1 MTPCFKVKCGTHGL
15 AKRWLAATVALSLL
29 GLPTAP
35 AGWAQA
41 APQMQGPVQIT
52 DNARTVAMDELRA
65 KGNVPSAY
73 LNLPEGLRTAMP
85 YVAAAGLAVSAYV
98 FFACMGK
105 KKNGK
110 AKCGGY
116 GQAVAAVGAV
126 LSVGA
131 LVGSLNWNSDI
142 NAAQTTGA
150 EAAQRRMNGMQVGP
164 NERFE
169 PTRARPGAGVGA
181 ARPGVPAARPGQAIG
196 ASIAAEQ
203 NWRPTPTPG
212 QAIGAS
218 IRDEQNWRPTPTP
231 GQAIGASI
239 RDEQNWRPTPAAR
252 PAPVPGAPA
261 PVLPVTPAAPAPV
274 PGAAVTGAAAPVTVA
289 PAARPSAITNRAVG
303 CTISGNC

>member
-150 EAAQRRMNGMQVGP
+150 EAAQRRMNSTQVEP

-169 PTRARPGAGVGA
+169 PTRARPGAAA
-181 ARPGVPAARPGQAIG
+181 ARPGAAAARPGQAIG
-196 ASIAAEQ
+196 ASIAA
-203 NWRPTPTPG
+203 
-212 QAIGAS
+212 
-218 IRDEQNWRPTPTP
+218 EQNWRPTPTP

>member
-1 MTPCFKVKCGTHGL
+1 MTQCFMVKCGTHGL

-41 APQMQGPVQIT
+41 TPAAQAAPSAASMNAAGSQI
-52 DNARTVAMDELRA
+52 RA
-65 KGNVPSAY
+65 NGLAGVPSVY
-73 LNLPEGLRTAMP
+73 TSLPGQLQTAMP
-85 YVAAAGLAVSAYV
+85 YVAAAGLAVSAYF

-126 LSVGA
+126 LAVGA
-131 LVGSLNWNSDI
+131 LVGSLNWNSEI
-142 NAAQTTGA
+142 AKAQTANARTLDQA
-150 EAAQRRMNGMQVGP
+150 MNGTPVGP

-169 PTRARPGAGVGA
+169 PTRARPAA
-181 ARPGVPAARPGQAIG
+181 ARPGGAAA
-196 ASIAAEQ
+196 
-203 NWRPTPTPG
+203 TPG

-239 RDEQNWRPTPAAR
+239 RDEQNWRPTPAAQPAPP
-252 PAPVPGAPA
+252 PAPVPPA
-261 PVLPVTPAAPAPV
+261 P
-274 PGAAVTGAAAPVTVA
+274 
-289 PAARPSAITNRAVG
+289 R
-303 CTISGNC
+303 